1 MKLIVCAIGMLV
13 ALIGVSSS
21 QGSQF
26 RRIEITPKVSIE
38 LPSHWT
44 SQGLDERR
52 NTSASVEARMREPQ
66 HVAALSA
73 FSQPQPS
80 GARVRVSFLD
90 IDETSQAQVR
100 QEYRLHKSRFL
111 RELDETYEEM
121 MGEMAKTGVSVT
133 QRIRPTVVEI
143 NGMVALKFT
152 YERMGVDDRWLVS
165 QHHILNGRHKVLLTT
180 SHRQRDALV
189 WQPILERV
197 ANSLSVSP

>member
-1 MKLIVCAIGMLV
+1 MKLIACIATLLV
-13 ALIGVSSS
+13 ALIGVASS

-26 RRIEITPKVSIE
+26 RRTEITPKVSIE

-44 SQGLDERR
+44 LQGLDERR
-52 NTSASVEARMREPQ
+52 NTSASVEARIREPQ

-90 IDETSQAQVR
+90 IDETSQAEVR
-100 QEYRLHKSRFL
+100 QEYRLRRANFL

-121 MGEMAKTGVSVT
+121 MGEMVKAGVSVT
-133 QRIRPTVVEI
+133 QRFRPTVVEI
-143 NGMVALKFT
+143 NGMLAFKFT
-152 YERMGVDDRWLVS
+152 YERSSGDDRWLVS
-165 QHHILNGRHKVLLTT
+165 QHHILNGRHKVLLTI
-180 SHRQRDALV
+180 SHRQRDAAI

-197 ANSLSVSP
+197 VNSLSVRP